1 MDLMRLIGRLDRWA
15 GRFNDWFGATAVAAH
30 TGSQGAAERRP
41 AADPAAVVALLGEIE
56 NEGKIHDDDPDPS
69 PPRHSDRRS
78 SRHR

>member
-1 MDLMRLIGRLDRWA
+1 MGLMSFIGRLDRRA

-56 NEGKIHDDDPDPS
+56 KEGEVRDDDPDES
-69 PPRHSDRRS
+69 PPRHGSGG
-78 SRHR
+78 